1 MILNPLLAIRT
12 TSMKNKKLF
21 GTLCAIAAAVCYGTN
36 PFGALNLYAE
46 GLTTNSVLF
55 YRFGCALLL
64 IIVVLLVRKE
74 NFRVSRKEFGTLSS
88 LGLLFTFSSLSLYSS
103 FNYIAA
109 GVASTLLFIYPILT
123 AGIMTLCFKER
134 LTSRTVAAILL
145 SLVGVALLYWT
156 GNGSTLNTWGV
167 ILVVIS
173 ALTYAIYII
182 VVNRSQLQMS
192 SFKINFFVT
201 GFCVIGMV
209 LYSLLSGN
217 PIQAIP
223 SLRAAFFV
231 GWLSVVPTI
240 FALILLVYAA
250 KMVGSTPT
258 AILGALEPLTAVL
271 IGIFVFDEVF
281 TSRLALGIVLIV
293 LAVILTALNPTEKE
307 NTQPLEK

>member
-1 MILNPLLAIRT
+1 
-12 TSMKNKKLF
+12 MKNKKLF

-64 IIVVLLVRKE
+64 ITVVLLVRKE
-74 NFRVSRKEFGTLSS
+74 NFRVTKSEFLTLSS

-109 GVASTLLFIYPILT
+109 GVASTILFIYPILT
-123 AGIMTLCFKER
+123 AGIMTLFFHER
-134 LTSRTVAAILL
+134 LTSRTVIAILL

-156 GNGSTLNTWGV
+156 GNGTTLNTWGV

-173 ALTYAIYII
+173 ALTYAVYII
-182 VVNRSQLQMS
+182 VVNRSQLALS

-201 GFCVIGMV
+201 GFCLVGMV
-209 LYSLLSGN
+209 LFSFFSGH
-217 PIQAIP
+217 PIQPIP

-271 IGIFVFDEVF
+271 IGIFVFGEVF
-281 TSRLALGIVLIV
+281 TSRLALGIVLII
-293 LAVILTALNPTEKE
+293 LAVILTALNPSEPKESQAVEK
-307 NTQPLEK
+307 

>member
-1 MILNPLLAIRT
+1 
-12 TSMKNKKLF
+12 MKNKKLF

-217 PIQAIP
+217 PIQSIP